1 MPVGKLHIVAL
12 FGGGGKEEEEEEG
25 TERMRGKGKE
35 GRGRR

>member
-1 MPVGKLHIVAL
+1 MPVEKLHIVAL

>member
-1 MPVGKLHIVAL
+1 MEKLHIVAL